1 MKARAC
7 CAETAGA
14 LPAATMLGSRSLRL
28 RVRAGLKENVAQLP
42 PITNVKRV
50 TVKGANVVIENKE
63 GKRASVAIYQHL
75 SQTFGQLNAAA
86 AVEGLRLYDEVVE
99 DAKERP
105 GAHPNIDLLL
115 DVIAGDKSFDI
126 QVEFL

>member
-1 MKARAC
+1 M
-7 CAETAGA
+7 
-14 LPAATMLGSRSLRL
+14 PAATMLGSRSLRL
-28 RVRAGLKENVAQLP
+28 RVRAGLKEIVAQLP
-42 PITNVKRV
+42 PTTNVKRV

-75 SQTFGQLNAAA
+75 SQAFGQLNAAA
-86 AVEGLRLYDEVVE
+86 ALEGLRLYDEVVE

-105 GAHPNIDLLL
+105 GAHPNIDLLF